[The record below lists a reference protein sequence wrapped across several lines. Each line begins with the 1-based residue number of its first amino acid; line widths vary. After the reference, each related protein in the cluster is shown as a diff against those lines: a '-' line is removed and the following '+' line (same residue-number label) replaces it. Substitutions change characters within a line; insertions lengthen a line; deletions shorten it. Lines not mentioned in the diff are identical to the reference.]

1 MATTTTDDFHTVYDD
16 EELCVGDY
24 LQHAT
29 GTPGTFRYTP
39 LVVRRTQYHPLSA
52 TINKRTSPEPT
63 AGPSSM
69 LLPCAAASEQD
80 SAADG

>member
-52 TINKRTSPEPT
+52 TINN
-63 AGPSSM
+63 PSDSEHTGGTQSIV
-69 LLPCAAASEQD
+69 LSADGVGEQD